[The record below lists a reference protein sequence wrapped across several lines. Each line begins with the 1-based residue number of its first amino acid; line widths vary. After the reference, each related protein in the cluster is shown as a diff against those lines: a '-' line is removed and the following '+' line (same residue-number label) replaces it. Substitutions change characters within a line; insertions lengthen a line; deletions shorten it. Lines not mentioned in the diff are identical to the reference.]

1 MEKQET
7 LQTVQ
12 PLPPPGDPGAQAPAP
27 TAAAAN
33 RDRKPRVLVVDD
45 DKVVLKA
52 VSEILKRA
60 NCDVV
65 AIEDS
70 VEGLAAA
77 VEPGFDVAM
86 LDIKMPNVTG
96 MDILKEVKARRPEVE
111 VVMMTAFAT
120 VETAVAAVKA
130 GAYDYLTKPFENIDD
145 VVITVTKA
153 FERKALLDRNRQL
166 EGMLEV
172 RDRFEGLIGQ
182 GPKMQAVFRLIEG
195 VAYSSATVLVM
206 GESGTGKE
214 LAARALHYKSPRR
227 DKPFVAV
234 NCSALTETLLE
245 SELFGHV
252 RGAFTGAVVNK
263 KGLFEA
269 ADGGTLFLDEIGD
282 IPPSTQVRLLRAL
295 QESEIKRVGSND
307 TIKVDARVIAA
318 TNKDLSKAMAEGT
331 FREDL
336 YYRLNVIAI
345 HLPPLR
351 ERPED
356 IPLLVHHF
364 LSKYGTKTGKQ
375 LTRVEPAAMEA
386 LTTHRWSGNVRELE
400 NVVERAV
407 VLAQGTTLAA
417 SDLPPGFGDARAG
430 AEVGTATLS
439 HLPYAQAKKL
449 ALRAFERRYLASVLA
464 RSGGNISMAA
474 RAAGVDRSNF
484 RRLLKQY
491 DVQRH
496 GDLEEADGEE
506 EAVA

>member
-1 MEKQET
+1 
-7 LQTVQ
+7 
-12 PLPPPGDPGAQAPAP
+12 
-27 TAAAAN
+27 
-33 RDRKPRVLVVDD
+33 
-45 DKVVLKA
+45 
-52 VSEILKRA
+52 
-60 NCDVV
+60 
-65 AIEDS
+65 
-70 VEGLAAA
+70 
-77 VEPGFDVAM
+77 M
-86 LDIKMPNVTG
+86 LD
-96 MDILKEVKARRPEVE
+96 
-111 VVMMTAFAT
+111 
-120 VETAVAAVKA
+120 
-130 GAYDYLTKPFENIDD
+130 
-145 VVITVTKA
+145 
-153 FERKALLDRNRQL
+153 
-166 EGMLEV
+166 V

-227 DKPFVAV
+227 DKPFIAV

-295 QESEIKRVGSND
+295 QEGEIKRVGSND
-307 TIKVDARVIAA
+307 TIKVDVRVIAA
-318 TNKDLSKAMAEGT
+318 TNRDLSRLMAEAK

-336 YYRLNVIAI
+336 YYRLNVISI

-364 LSKYGTKTGKQ
+364 LTKYGTKTGKQ
-375 LTRVEPAAMEA
+375 LTRVEPTAMEA
-386 LTTHRWSGNVRELE
+386 LTTHRWNGNVRELE
-400 NVVERAV
+400 NVIERAV
-407 VLAQGTTLAA
+407 VLAQGTLLTVA
-417 SDLPPGFGDARAG
+417 DLPPGFGASRSG
-430 AEVGTATLS
+430 AEIGTATLA

-449 ALRAFERRYLASVLA
+449 ALRAFERRYLSAVLQ
-464 RSGGNISMAA
+464 RCNGNISSAA

-491 DVQRH
+491 DVERD
-496 GDLEEADGEE
+496 GAAVNDEADD

>member
-1 MEKQET
+1 MDK
-7 LQTVQ
+7 LDTVQ
-12 PLPPPGDPGAQAPAP
+12 PAAIAVP
-27 TAAAAN
+27 AAAV
-33 RDRKPRVLVVDD
+33 REKKPRILVVDD
-45 DKVVLKA
+45 DRVVLKA
-52 VSEILKRA
+52 VGEILRRA
-60 NCDVV
+60 GFEVV
-65 AIEDS
+65 AIEDG

-77 VEPGFDVAM
+77 AEPGFDVAM
-86 LDIKMPNVTG
+86 LDIKMPNITG
-96 MDILKEVKARRPEVE
+96 MDILKEIKTRRPEVE

-120 VETAVAAVKA
+120 VETAVAAVKG

-145 VVITVTKA
+145 VVLTVQKA
-153 FERKALLDRNRQL
+153 VERKALLDRNRQL
-166 EGMLEV
+166 EGMLDV

-269 ADGGTLFLDEIGD
+269 ADSGTLFLDEIGD

-295 QESEIKRVGSND
+295 QEGEIKRVGSNE
-307 TIKVDARVIAA
+307 TIKVDVRVIAA
-318 TNKDLSKAMAEGT
+318 TNRDLGKLMAESK

-336 YYRLNVIAI
+336 YYRLNVISI

-356 IPLLVHHF
+356 VPLLVHHF
-364 LSKYGTKTGKQ
+364 LAKYGAKTGKQ
-375 LTRVEPAAMEA
+375 LTRIEPTAMEA
-386 LTTHRWSGNVRELE
+386 LTTHRWNGNVRELE
-400 NVVERAV
+400 NVIERAV
-407 VLAQGTTLAA
+407 VLAQGNMLVA
-417 SDLPPGFGDARAG
+417 SDLPPGFGAARSG
-430 AEVGTATLS
+430 AEVGTATLA

-449 ALRAFERRYLASVLA
+449 ALRAFERRYLSAVLT
-464 RSGGNISMAA
+464 RCEGNISSAA

-491 DVQRH
+491 EVERDGNGVDDDDDD
-496 GDLEEADGEE
+496 GDDEPGT